1 MYFYSIM
8 VCHRISNIVPM
19 LYSKTL
25 LFIHPIHT
33 VNSLHLEVVLVL
45 FIFKI
50 FGCAMWLV
58 RSYFLTRD
66 QSMFGSSRVAFT
78 L

>member
-1 MYFYSIM
+1 M

-33 VNSLHLEVVLVL
+33 VNSLHLEVVLL
-45 FIFKI
+45 YSFLKF

-58 RSYFLTRD
+58 RSYFPTRD
-66 QSMFGSSRVAFT
+66 QKHVWKFRVAFT